1 MPDNTTYATEIL
13 GTAQDITSTI
23 IPPPKRQKFAG
34 FVSDQDSAMLLHDVL
49 GPNLPE
55 GNHFHVVSF
64 RQALNILSGM
74 KTPETILVDLSG
86 EEQPINALLDLADAV
101 DQGTTVI
108 GIGSVHNVSFY
119 RTVTKGMGIKEYLP
133 KPLSRESIEKHFV
146 PLITKSL
153 GAAAGTRGGRLI
165 TIAGARGGVG
175 ASTIA
180 SNLAWMIGSEMH
192 RHTVLLD
199 ADLYAGTLALNLD
212 MPAGKGLSQAIQSP
226 DRVDHL
232 LLERATQPAADRL
245 HLLSALE
252 EFEHHIDYDHQGA
265 VSLAEALRSRYNF
278 VLADAGS
285 KLSPFGRDLLYLA
298 HQRVIV
304 LDPSVIS
311 VRNVERLSTLPGGPL
326 QSPRAMLV
334 LNKANTPGG
343 LTQEYMEQ
351 VLGVRFDAVIPDLP
365 RIIPKATEFG
375 TIAASLRGPFRT
387 AMAELAATLGATALA
402 EAA

>member
-1 MPDNTTYATEIL
+1 
-13 GTAQDITSTI
+13 
-23 IPPPKRQKFAG
+23 
-34 FVSDQDSAMLLHDVL
+34 
-49 GPNLPE
+49 
-55 GNHFHVVSF
+55 
-64 RQALNILSGM
+64 
-74 KTPETILVDLSG
+74 
-86 EEQPINALLDLADAV
+86 
-101 DQGTTVI
+101 
-108 GIGSVHNVSFY
+108 
-119 RTVTKGMGIKEYLP
+119 
-133 KPLSRESIEKHFV
+133 
-146 PLITKSL
+146 
-153 GAAAGTRGGRLI
+153 
-165 TIAGARGGVG
+165 
-175 ASTIA
+175 
-180 SNLAWMIGSEMH
+180 
-192 RHTVLLD
+192 
-199 ADLYAGTLALNLD
+199 
-212 MPAGKGLSQAIQSP
+212 
-226 DRVDHL
+226 L

-252 EFEHHIDYDHQGA
+252 EFENHIDYDHQGA
-265 VSLAEALRSRYNF
+265 VGLADALRSRYNF